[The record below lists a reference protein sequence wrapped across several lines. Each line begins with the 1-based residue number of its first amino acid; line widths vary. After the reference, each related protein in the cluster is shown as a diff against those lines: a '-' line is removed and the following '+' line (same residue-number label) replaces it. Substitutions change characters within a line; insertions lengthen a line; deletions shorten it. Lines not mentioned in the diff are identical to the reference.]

1 MIPYWR
7 LSAYYFFYFAFV
19 GAFSPYFTLYLQSIA
34 LSATDIALLMSLMQ
48 LMRVLAPNLW
58 GWLAER
64 LGMRIAIVRLSALAS
79 LAGFSVFFLTTEF
92 AGLFAAMALMAYI
105 LAER

>member
-34 LSATDIALLMSLMQ
+34 LLGHRHRAADVADAVDARAGAQ
-48 LMRVLAPNLW
+48 PVGLAGGTAW
-58 GWLAER
+58 
-64 LGMRIAIVRLSALAS
+64 GMRIAIVRLSALAS

-92 AGLFAAMALMAYI
+92 AGFFSP
-105 LAER
+105 RWR

>member
-7 LSAYYFFYFAFV
+7 LSAYYFFYFSFV
-19 GAFSPYFTLYLQSIA
+19 GAFSPYFALYLQSIA

-58 GWLAER
+58 G
-64 LGMRIAIVRLSALAS
+64 
-79 LAGFSVFFLTTEF
+79 
-92 AGLFAAMALMAYI
+92 
-105 LAER
+105 

>member
-7 LSAYYFFYFAFV
+7 LSAYYFFYFSFV
-19 GAFSPYFTLYLQSIA
+19 GAFSPYFALYLQSIA

-64 LGMRIAIVRLSALAS
+64 LGMRLDVIDRERGTAV
-79 LAGFSVFFLTTEF
+79 LTIDFGPTRMT
-92 AGLFAAMALMAYI
+92 ADVVMHP
-105 LAER
+105 